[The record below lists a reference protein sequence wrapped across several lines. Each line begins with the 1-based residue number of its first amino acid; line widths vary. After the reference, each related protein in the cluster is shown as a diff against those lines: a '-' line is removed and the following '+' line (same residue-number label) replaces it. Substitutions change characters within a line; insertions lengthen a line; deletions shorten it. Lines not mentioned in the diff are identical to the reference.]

1 MKPKSQR
8 RSTDYF
14 AGTVME
20 PEVISTLKPSFSE
33 YEAVG
38 KELQD
43 VNRRIEQV
51 QEAMK
56 LSRQNGAFQALQNQM
71 KQVKELVKEK
81 ERLDAKMATMDL
93 ARKNDDDYR
102 VLMRQ
107 ETSYSE
113 RIDSVRDRIN
123 ELEQMMLDF
132 SEQGDSFDFARCQR
146 ADGSFYGT
154 RGKCR
159 KGSEAGQKEAKASG
173 GSSAKARYKDLRS
186 RARAFKSPELSSNKR
201 AAAGAQRSL
210 SDMEAKRG
218 VKGGVKRVLSDDQ
231 VATLKKAARGKTK
244 DEVKSMI
251 KEAVTKSSGAASKP
265 APKARKTTS
274 ELNRQ
279 AEEASAKMKEANR
292 ARKQAEANFK
302 KVEKETKGDNSPEAR
317 RRRIEAGREWNK
329 ASTAA
334 DRAEKQW
341 MTLSDKASRSR
352 SRDERKQMSPERR
365 RQERELDK
373 VIKERG

>member
-1 MKPKSQR
+1 
-8 RSTDYF
+8 
-14 AGTVME
+14 ME

-43 VNRRIEQV
+43 VNRRIEQI
-51 QEAMK
+51 QGAMK

-102 VLMRQ
+102 TIMRQ

-113 RIDSVRDRIN
+113 RIDSVRERIN
-123 ELEQMMLDF
+123 ELEQMMLEY
-132 SEQGDSFDFARCQR
+132 SEQEDSFDFARCQR

-159 KGSEAGQKEAKASG
+159 KGLEAG
-173 GSSAKARYKDLRS
+173 
-186 RARAFKSPELSSNKR
+186 
-201 AAAGAQRSL
+201 
-210 SDMEAKRG
+210 
-218 VKGGVKRVLSDDQ
+218 
-231 VATLKKAARGKTK
+231 
-244 DEVKSMI
+244 
-251 KEAVTKSSGAASKP
+251 P
-265 APKARKTTS
+265 APKREGTGERGGREAAEAARAKGKKGKALITARVEGKKKAIQESRTRGGRKNAEGNARTRLFKEEVSKIRDQLKGKKPEEIEEMLRGAMSRAQERASKGEGRVTSGSKRKTTS
-274 ELNRQ
+274 ELNQQ
-279 AEEASAKMKEANR
+279 AVEASRRMKEANR

-329 ASTAA
+329 ASNAA

-341 MTLSDKASRSR
+341 MILSDKASRSR
-352 SRDERKQMSPERR
+352 SRDERKKMSPERR